1 MLAVTLWADQLLENE
16 QTNCTTAA
24 THHGRVGG
32 GSRQTT
38 TGDASDRATMPG
50 LKCWF
55 NESDGEREKEN
66 QEVKLLEG
74 TPQNKSSEHSEL
86 LVHSS

>member
-1 MLAVTLWADQLLENE
+1 MLAVTLWADQL

-24 THHGRVGG
+24 THHGSVGS

-55 NESDGEREKEN
+55 NERDGEREKEN